1 MSSASKPSPGG
12 PGHAPGAGQ
21 QFHPVWYAH
30 APPVG
35 FSPQALVFVRKW
47 LRHPQHGEMTCPS
60 DKVLAMVRL
69 SVAYRPG
76 ATPPLQGLVSRGR
89 AGRVHF

>member
-21 QFHPVWYAH
+21 QFHPVWYVH

-35 FSPQALVFVRKW
+35 LALQAFYVMRLVQQ
-47 LRHPQHGEMTCPS
+47 LRH
-60 DKVLAMVRL
+60 VLVL
-69 SVAYRPG
+69 P
-76 ATPPLQGLVSRGR
+76 VSTY
-89 AGRVHF
+89 